1 MKVLRRRH
9 GDVVFI
15 VTSDNVSWARA
26 QLASPAHND
35 TFFSADFTRAPAA
48 GPTQGTEYLH
58 PLIFLINLDQNF
70 KLGMIEYEYEPQ
82 SKSHS

>member
-1 MKVLRRRH
+1 MAFPKYCKKNRDISLTALMEVLRRRH

-26 QLASPAHND
+26 QLASAAHND

-58 PLIFLINLDQNF
+58 PLIFLINLD
-70 KLGMIEYEYEPQ
+70 
-82 SKSHS
+82 